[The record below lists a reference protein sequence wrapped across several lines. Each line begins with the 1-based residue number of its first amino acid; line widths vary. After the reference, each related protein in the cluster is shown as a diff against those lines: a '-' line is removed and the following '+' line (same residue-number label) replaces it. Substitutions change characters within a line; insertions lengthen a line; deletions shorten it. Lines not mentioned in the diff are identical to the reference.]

1 MRRGRRRRVLVGA
14 LVLLV
19 VLAAVLFAADRDPL
33 RRAVRAAGRA
43 GRRWRIPEGASV
55 EHIGDILDAAGVVG
69 NGRRW
74 ALDVRLHGDG
84 GGLRAGT
91 YTLRVNERYAII
103 LSTLKAGPAAAPTVR
118 LTIPEGLAVRDIAQG
133 LDAPRAGISPKAYRA
148 AVRAAKPPAGYRATG
163 NERLVIEGFLFP
175 ATYTLTKPVSAT
187 RLVSQ
192 QLNAF
197 QRAAAKVDFRA
208 AAKKNLTRYDVLII
222 ASMIER
228 EAAYPADRAKIAAV
242 IYNRLKANMPL
253 GIDATIQ
260 YGVGSWRSLSARD
273 LRIKGGYNTRT
284 HRGLPPTPICNPG
297 LASLQAAAH
306 PAKVKYLYYVAIPGD
321 KKRRHHF
328 SRTFADFQ
336 HFQETHPA

>member
-1 MRRGRRRRVLVGA
+1 VRRGRRRRVLIGA
-14 LVLLV
+14 LALLV
-19 VLAAVLFAADRDPL
+19 VLAVVIFAADRILFGGPSGPPG
-33 RRAVRAAGRA
+33 APVQV
-43 GRRWRIPEGASV
+43 RIPEGSSV
-55 EHIGDILDAAGVVG
+55 EHIGDILDSAGVVG

-91 YTLRVNERYAII
+91 YTLRQNERYGII
-103 LSTLKAGPAAAPTVR
+103 LSTLKAGPLAAPTVR
-118 LTIPEGLAVRDIAQG
+118 LTIPEGKAVRDIARE
-133 LDAPRAGISPKAYRA
+133 DAPRAGISPKSYRA
-148 AVRAAKPPAGYRATG
+148 AVRAAKPPPGYHATG
-163 NERLVIEGFLFP
+163 NERLVMEGFLFP

-192 QLNAF
+192 QLNAY
-197 QRAAAKVDFRA
+197 QRAAAKVDFSA
-208 AAKKNLTRYDVLII
+208 AAKKNLTRYDILII

-260 YGVGSWRSLSARD
+260 YGVGSWRALDAGD

-284 HRGLPPTPICNPG
+284 HRGLPPTPISNPG

>member
-1 MRRGRRRRVLVGA
+1 MRRGRRRRVLIAA
-14 LVLLV
+14 LLLIV
-19 VLAAVLFAADRDPL
+19 VLAAVVFTADRVLFGGPSGPPGA
-33 RRAVRAAGRA
+33 AVEV
-43 GRRWRIPEGASV
+43 RIPEGSSV
-55 EHIGDILDAAGVVG
+55 EHIGDILDDAGVVG

-91 YTLRVNERYAII
+91 YTLRENERYSVI
-103 LSTLKAGPAAAPTVR
+103 LSTLRAGPTVAPTVM
-118 LTIPEGLAVRDIAQG
+118 LTIPEGHAIRDIATQY
-133 LDAPRAGISPKAYRA
+133 APRAGISPKAYRA

-163 NERLVIEGFLFP
+163 NERLVMEGFLFP

-187 RLVSQ
+187 RLVAQ
-192 QLNAF
+192 QLNAY
-197 QRAAAKVDFRA
+197 QRAAARVDFRA

-228 EAAYPADRAKIAAV
+228 EAAFPGDRAKIAAV
-242 IYNRLKANMPL
+242 IYNRLKADMPL

-260 YGVGSWRSLSARD
+260 YGVGSWRELNARD

-284 HRGLPPTPICNPG
+284 HRGLPPTAICNPG
-297 LASLQAAAH
+297 LASLRAAAN
-306 PAKVKYLYYVAIPGD
+306 PAKVDFLYYVAIPGD

-328 SRTFADFQ
+328 SRTYEEHQ
-336 HFQETHPA
+336 RFQETHPA

>member
-1 MRRGRRRRVLVGA
+1 MRRGRRRRVLVAA
-14 LVLLV
+14 LVLVV
-19 VLAAVLFAADRDPL
+19 VLAAVLFAAERVLFGGPSGPPG
-33 RRAVRAAGRA
+33 APVEV
-43 GRRWRIPEGASV
+43 RIPEGASV

-91 YTLRVNERYAII
+91 YTLRGNERYGII
-103 LSTLKAGPAAAPTVR
+103 LSTLKAGPTVAPTVS
-118 LTIPEGLAVRDIAQG
+118 LTIPEGLAVRDIAK
-133 LDAPRAGISPKAYRA
+133 DAAPRAGISPKAYRA

-163 NERLVIEGFLFP
+163 NERLGMEGFLFP

-192 QLNAF
+192 QLNAYR
-197 QRAAAKVDFRA
+197 RAAARVDFRA

-242 IYNRLKANMPL
+242 IYNRLRANMPL

-260 YGVGSWRSLSARD
+260 YSVGSWRALTARD
-273 LRIKGGYNTRT
+273 LRIKGRYNTRT
-284 HRGLPPTPICNPG
+284 HHGLPPTPICNPG
-297 LASLQAAAH
+297 LASLRAAAH
-306 PAKVKYLYYVAIPGD
+306 PAKVDYLYYVAIPGD
-321 KKRRHHF
+321 AKRRHHF